1 MIATHLFYILSCL
14 ARRKQAYLRYTF
26 LRFSP
31 ANVVISLLARWWVE
45 RFLISCCFILLSSD
59 LNCSE
64 LLSGNTV
71 YIILAAVGTIAA
83 TRWDSLRWM
92 QLNLIHF
99 DKVSW
104 LLWYV
109 DVVALVWLLVYIIF
123 SSDDLNFAPPA
134 RLFAVLWHRI
144 IIYKAA
150 YILRLVSIELLH
162 GQLLIWHRDRL
173 AA

>member
-59 LNCSE
+59 LNRAE
-64 LLSGNTV
+64 LLRGNTV
-71 YIILAAVGTIAA
+71 YIILAAVGTIATTWRDA
-83 TRWDSLRWM
+83 LRWV
-92 QLNLIHF
+92 QLILVQF

-109 DVVALVWLLVYIIF
+109 DMVIFVGLFVDIIF
-123 SSDDLNFAPPA
+123 SSDDLNLAPSALPFAI
-134 RLFAVLWHRI
+134 FFHRI
-144 IIYKAA
+144 VIYKTVN
-150 YILRLVSIELLH
+150 ILRLISIELLH
-162 GQLLIWHRDRL
+162 GQLLIWDWDGL
-173 AA
+173 AT